1 MKGQVLNYS
10 IQENFGIIT
19 SQDGARFNFAGSEWQ
34 SESIPTRGLW
44 VDFEASGNNAISIY
58 SALSAGSDVTKR
70 SGKSKATTTLLALF
84 LGTLGAHKFYLGSW
98 GAGIVYIFITLA
110 AFSQPALAL
119 YLLVLIVTL
128 VELVHYILLD
138 DENFYARLAEYESK
152 SPGPFG
158 FFW

>member
-1 MKGQVLNYS
+1 MKGQVLDYS
-10 IQENFGIIT
+10 VQENLGVIT
-19 SQDGARFNFAGSEWQ
+19 SQDGARFNFSGSEWQ

-44 VDFEASGNNAISIY
+44 VDFEVSGNDAIKIY
-58 SALSAGSDVTKR
+58 RALSAAREVTKL
-70 SGKSKATTTLLALF
+70 SGKCKATTTLLALF
-84 LGTLGAHKFYLGSW
+84 LGTLGGHKFYLGSW

-110 AFSQPALAL
+110 AFSQPALGL

-128 VELVHYILLD
+128 VELVHYILLAD
-138 DENFYARLAEYESK
+138 DDFYARLAEYESK